1 MHIITAKRIRQ
12 AKEQWP
18 QVARALDTW
27 YRKAKGAKPADFAD
41 MKALFPALDK
51 VGRFHVFDIGGNK
64 LRLIA
69 IVRYGGQRLYIRHVL
84 DHGEYDKGLWK
95 EESQ

>member
-1 MHIITAKRIRQ
+1 MHIVTAKRIRQ

-27 YRKAKGAKPADFAD
+27 YRKAKGAMPADFAD

-51 VGRFHVFDIGGNK
+51 VGGFHVFDLGGNK

-69 IVRYGGQRLYIRHVL
+69 IVRYGGQRLCIRHVL
-84 DHGEYDKGLWK
+84 DRGEYDKGLWK

>member
-1 MHIITAKRIRQ
+1 MHIITAKRIWQ

-18 QVARALDTW
+18 QTARALDTW
-27 YRKAKGAKPADFAD
+27 YRKAKGARPEDFSD
-41 MKALFPALDK
+41 MKALFPAVDK

-69 IVRYGGQRLYIRHVL
+69 LVRYGVQRLYIRHVL
-84 DHGEYDKGLWK
+84 DHASYDKGLWK
-95 EESQ
+95 EEIE